1 MSVTKFSV
9 GGWRNTA
16 NHGIRSSH
24 LVCRVTLVE
33 FDAANS
39 ISSTLS
45 QSPTGSLDS
54 SLSIFVSF
62 VFRSHRASG
71 YEDRELF
78 HPLQNANHEPGVAV
92 VR

>member
-16 NHGIRSSH
+16 DHGIRSSH
-24 LVCRVTLVE
+24 FVCRVTLVE
-33 FDAANS
+33 FDAA

-54 SLSIFVSF
+54 SLSTFVTF

-71 YEDRELF
+71 YEGRDLF
-78 HPLQNANHEPGVAV
+78 HPLQNANHGLGVTV